1 MKDLRVGE
9 KAPDFEGETFDG
21 KKIRLSDFR
30 GKSVVL
36 YFYPKDNT
44 PGCTKEACGFN
55 EHLKEFDA
63 LDSQII
69 GVSVDGPKSH
79 KTFTEKYDLK
89 FLLLSDKDRKI
100 SKTYGVLSLF
110 RTSKRSTFIIDREG
124 KIAHAFPQ
132 VKVKGHID
140 EVLEK
145 IR

>member
-1 MKDLRVGE
+1 MNTVGE

-63 LDSQII
+63 LNSQII

>member
-1 MKDLRVGE
+1 MNTVGE

-63 LDSQII
+63 LNSQII

-89 FLLLSDKDRKI
+89 FLLVSDQDRKI
-100 SKTYGVLSLF
+100 SKTYGVLSF
-110 RTSKRSTFIIDREG
+110 FQTSKRSTFIIDQEG

-132 VKVKGHID
+132 VKVKGHI
-140 EVLEK
+140 E
-145 IR
+145 